1 MLKKVLECRDTLD
14 EFHENVLKAVI
25 EEYPKFA
32 GNVVLRNKYK
42 TTPIEAT
49 LDLPI
54 TVSNEVLHATVMF
67 SKEDDRLWVCSCSGK
82 KVCSSKLFI
91 LKHSKKSP
99 QFVRINWGAFRTIDL
114 LMDCFL
120 QHYELAHLLHEYKFL
135 L

>member
-32 GNVVLRNKYK
+32 GNVVLKNKYK

-67 SKEDDRLWVCSCSGK
+67 SKEDDNTGQIMR
-82 KVCSSKLFI
+82 I
-91 LKHSKKSP
+91 LVKEYGYVPVQERKYFS
-99 QFVRINWGAFRTIDL
+99 INFSA
-114 LMDCFL
+114 
-120 QHYELAHLLHEYKFL
+120 
-135 L
+135 